1 MARATSRRV
10 HEPRSSGLAD
20 GLPAGASRATGP
32 TEGSAV
38 LHWSKG
44 GLSPVTPQMAAVILG
59 CATAFNLIGNLAFH
73 TLVARKSSV
82 GSYGVTS
89 LFLSFGV
96 LAGVLSSGFQYAAAR
111 HVAQDGSTV
120 EAELRKLLPL
130 VGVVVPLAL
139 LVVLCRPIGE
149 FVHVDSQLDMF
160 LASLYVFVTVGQAV
174 PFGVLNGGRHF
185 RTLAVTVLFGVSV
198 RLVLFAVLAGGH
210 ETTTMALTS
219 SIIST
224 GSAGVLAMV
233 VARRFQAAAGGRLRG
248 DARGVDPLD
257 PPIASTAMS
266 VAPLVGEE
274 PGPASRARGR
284 ARLDESTEGLIGG
297 LLGAGLWATWILA
310 LVFAR
315 HYLAPTPAGIFGVAQ
330 VVGGAILF
338 MAAPIAAAYVPSMAG
353 SRDTIR
359 PALTGLLLTAVVCGV
374 ATLGLALLGGPAISL
389 LYGAAY
395 RPPEDLLLAVGVA
408 ASLVACA
415 TFLLWSTRSQR
426 VRLLLSRRAF
436 YVAVPVSFGL
446 EIVFGL
452 LWHRGMVALALGP
465 GVAVVAGLA
474 LGILADRILSGR
486 ILSGRILSGRIV
498 SGGSST
504 SSRRAG

>member
-1 MARATSRRV
+1 MARATSGRA
-10 HEPRSSGLAD
+10 HEPRTSGLAD
-20 GLPAGASRATGP
+20 PRKAGASRTTGATP
-32 TEGSAV
+32 GSAV

-59 CATAFNLIGNLAFH
+59 CATAFNLVGNLAFH

-111 HVAQDGSTV
+111 HVAQTGSTV
-120 EAELRKLLPL
+120 EAELRKLFPL
-130 VGVVVPLAL
+130 AWVVIPLAL

-149 FVHVDSQLDMF
+149 FVHVDSQLDLF
-160 LASLYVFVTVGQAV
+160 LAVVYVVVTVGQAV

-185 RTLAVTVLFGVSV
+185 RTLAVTVLFGVSI
-198 RLVLFAVLAGGH
+198 RLVLFAVLAGGR
-210 ETTTMALTS
+210 ETTTMALVS
-219 SIIST
+219 SIVST
-224 GSAGVLAMV
+224 GSAGVLAMLL
-233 VARRFQAAAGGRLRG
+233 ARRFQTAAGGLLRGG
-248 DARGVDPLD
+248 DARGTDPLD
-257 PPIASTAMS
+257 PPVASTAMS
-266 VAPLVGEE
+266 VAPLVGEDPE
-274 PGPASRARGR
+274 PAPPSRVGGR
-284 ARLDESTEGLIGG
+284 ARLDESTEGLVGG

-315 HYLAPTPAGIFGVAQ
+315 HYLAATPAGIFGVAQ

-353 SRDTIR
+353 SRDTVR
-359 PALTGLLLTAVVCGV
+359 PALTGLFLTAGVCAV

-389 LYGAAY
+389 LYGPDY
-395 RPPEDLLLAVGVA
+395 RPPSDLLLAVGVA
-408 ASLVACA
+408 ASLVAAA

-426 VRLLLSRRAF
+426 VQLLLSRRAF

-452 LWHRGMVALALGP
+452 VWHRGMVALALGP
-465 GVAVVAGLA
+465 GIAVLVGLA
-474 LGILADRILSGR
+474 VGIATDRIVTDRIVADRAR
-486 ILSGRILSGRIV
+486 
-498 SGGSST
+498 
-504 SSRRAG
+504 RRAT

>member
-20 GLPAGASRATGP
+20 PLPAGASRASRTTG
-32 TEGSAV
+32 GSAV

-59 CATAFNLIGNLAFH
+59 CATAFNLVGNLAFH

-96 LAGVLSSGFQYAAAR
+96 LAGVLSSGFQYTAAR
-111 HVAQDGSTV
+111 HVAQGGSTV
-120 EAELRKLLPL
+120 EAELRKLVPL
-130 VGVVVPLAL
+130 VSVVGPLVL
-139 LVVLCRPIGE
+139 LVVFCRPIGE

-160 LASLYVFVTVGQAV
+160 LACVYVFVTVGQAV

-198 RLVLFAVLAGGH
+198 RLVLFAALAGGH

-224 GSAGVLAMV
+224 GSAGVLALI
-233 VARRFQAAAGGRLRG
+233 VARRFQAADGGRLRG
-248 DARGVDPLD
+248 GDARGTDPLD

-266 VAPLVGEE
+266 VAPLVGEDPD
-274 PGPASRARGR
+274 PGPASRVRGR

-297 LLGAGLWATWILA
+297 MLGAGLWATWILA

-315 HYLAPTPAGIFGVAQ
+315 HYLASTPAGIFGVAQ

-446 EIVFGL
+446 EIAFGL
-452 LWHRGMVALALGP
+452 LWNGSMVALALGP

-474 LGILADRILSGR
+474 TGIVADRIISGR
-486 ILSGRILSGRIV
+486 VISGRLIGAPPV
-498 SGGSST
+498 SERPGD
-504 SSRRAG
+504 RLP